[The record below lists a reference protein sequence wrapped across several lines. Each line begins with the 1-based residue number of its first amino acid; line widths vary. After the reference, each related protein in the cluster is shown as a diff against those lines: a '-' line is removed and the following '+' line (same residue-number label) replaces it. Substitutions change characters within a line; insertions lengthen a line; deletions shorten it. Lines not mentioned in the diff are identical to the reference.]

1 MSIHDLSVKWA
12 AYLARE
18 LDSNRVQE
26 NRMAF
31 GLELFLGELIKL
43 FLVITISTMLGI
55 LPEVLTIALTAG
67 FLRLASGGEHCSAY
81 YRCLI
86 GGITCF
92 LALGGVAHVLYPL
105 LSRPALLITVATGSM
120 ISLAL
125 LLMYAPGD
133 TANKPITAA
142 EDKARFKK
150 WSLIIAGLYFILMI
164 TMITIPLAE
173 MLVLPMLIGMLEQT
187 FTVTPWGYRFLHGVD
202 RLLGNRA

>member
-142 EDKARFKK
+142 EDKERFKK